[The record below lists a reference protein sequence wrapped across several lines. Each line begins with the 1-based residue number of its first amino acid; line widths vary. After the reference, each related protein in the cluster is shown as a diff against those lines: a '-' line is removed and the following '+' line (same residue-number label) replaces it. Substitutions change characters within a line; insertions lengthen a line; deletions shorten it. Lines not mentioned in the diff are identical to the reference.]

1 MPGGTEVLKRFG
13 LAVLRKLSWYVLNH
27 LMSIQSNLS
36 KVGEED
42 QVGEVVRQQAL
53 RVDMKVY
60 KRGVYT

>member
-1 MPGGTEVLKRFG
+1 
-13 LAVLRKLSWYVLNH
+13 
-27 LMSIQSNLS
+27 MSIQSNLS

-53 RVDMKVY
+53 RVDMQAY

>member
-1 MPGGTEVLKRFG
+1 MPEGAEVLKRFG

-42 QVGEVVRQQAL
+42 QVGEVVRQQAVG
-53 RVDMKVY
+53 VDIQAY